1 LRVIFTVNGSEGA
14 EQSVPEEIDNG
25 EIGVGVSMVNEM
37 QLLLPSEPPKPTQPA
52 TGDVIVSVQIDMRIE
67 GERQRRDMGNK
78 QIQWQERPSGCSDR
92 SYGDQEEGCVI
103 AMLG

>member
-1 LRVIFTVNGSEGA
+1 
-14 EQSVPEEIDNG
+14 
-25 EIGVGVSMVNEM
+25 MVNKM

-52 TGDVIVSVQIDMRIE
+52 AGDVILGIQIDMHIE
-67 GERQRRDMGNK
+67 GERQRRDMGNE
-78 QIQWQERPSGCSDR
+78 QIQWQERPRCCRDP